1 MDFLKPVDIYCE
13 RTDFTFFSEPL
24 NLISNLA
31 FIVAGWLILKNV
43 GNSAQKKDARILGV
57 LCLVVGVG
65 SALFHSYATVW
76 SQIADVLPIGV
87 LVLFYLY
94 SFSLKIL
101 GLSYKGVGAL
111 FVLLFGSSYL
121 FVDIIDKEA
130 MNGSQSYLGVL
141 FCMLILGR
149 LDKML
154 NNSKVVAKAALVFA
168 VSLAFRSADMD
179 ICNSFS
185 LGTHYLWHML
195 NGYMLYLLGS
205 RYWKNKASY
214 DALFFK

>member
-24 NLISNLA
+24 NFISNLA
-31 FIVAGWLILKNV
+31 FIVAGWLILKKL
-43 GNSAQKKDARILGV
+43 GNSTQKKDARILGV

-76 SQIADVLPIGV
+76 SQIADVVPIGV

-111 FVLLFGSSYL
+111 FV
-121 FVDIIDKEA
+121 
-130 MNGSQSYLGVL
+130 
-141 FCMLILGR
+141 
-149 LDKML
+149 
-154 NNSKVVAKAALVFA
+154 KV
-168 VSLAFRSADMD
+168 
-179 ICNSFS
+179 
-185 LGTHYLWHML
+185 
-195 NGYMLYLLGS
+195 
-205 RYWKNKASY
+205 
-214 DALFFK
+214 

>member
-13 RTDFTFFSEPL
+13 RTDFAFFSEPL
-24 NLISNLA
+24 NLTSNLA
-31 FIVAGWLILKNV
+31 FIIAGWLVLKNLH
-43 GNSAQKKDARILGV
+43 NSTQEKDAKVFGV

-76 SQIADVLPIGV
+76 AQIADVVPIGI

-94 SFSLKIL
+94 SFSLKVL
-101 GLSYKGVGAL
+101 GLSYKGVASL

-121 FVDIIDKEA
+121 FIDIIDKDA
-130 MNGSQSYLGVL
+130 MNGSESYLGVL

-154 NNSKVVAKAALVFA
+154 NNSKIVAKAALVFA

-179 ICNSFS
+179 ICSSFS
-185 LGTHYLWHML
+185 FGTHYLWHML
-195 NGYMLYLLGS
+195 NGYMLYILGS
-205 RYWKNKASY
+205 RYWKK
-214 DALFFK
+214 